1 MRHEVENQCREKY
14 EFDKKQSSILRD
26 ISKIAKK
33 VRETQYNSLFTY
45 DYIEQNSADWQAHLQ
60 RISDYLIL
68 GKNIW
73 WKMTEFGIEFFDVDN
88 APKKIELKPKVHHF
102 RSSNMKTAANE
113 LEKNRSSIVDQ
124 NICIL
129 IHKIMIGNE
138 QEKMYTKFVCGKIE
152 IENFAPLDILSTDN
166 YWKMI

>member
-1 MRHEVENQCREKY
+1 MKNLSEKMTRERFCGKYHHNLCVHAPSQYRLISGESINCEDEKRCFNLINNITNGTTNYKPGHLIDNLIVRQEVENQCWEKY

-26 ISKIAKK
+26 ISKIGKK

-73 WKMTEFGIEFFDVDN
+73 SGCQ
-88 APKKIELKPKVHHF
+88 L
-102 RSSNMKTAANE
+102 
-113 LEKNRSSIVDQ
+113 
-124 NICIL
+124 L
-129 IHKIMIGNE
+129 I
-138 QEKMYTKFVCGKIE
+138 
-152 IENFAPLDILSTDN
+152 
-166 YWKMI
+166 